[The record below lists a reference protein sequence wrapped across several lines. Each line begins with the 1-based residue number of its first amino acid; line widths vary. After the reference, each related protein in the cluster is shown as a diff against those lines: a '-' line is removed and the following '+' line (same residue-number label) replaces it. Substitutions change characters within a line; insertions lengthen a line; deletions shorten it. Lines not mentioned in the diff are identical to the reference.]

1 MKTLVTVA
9 VVTYQSGLYVFET
22 LESIYNQTY
31 QDIELI
37 ISDDCSKDNTV
48 EIVNQWVSLEKNQKR
63 FSRIEVITVPNN
75 TGVSANCNRCINASK
90 SDWIKFIAGDDI
102 LLPNCIEDNLAFA
115 FSNPEAKVIFS
126 QLKVFQD
133 TFEEKNYVK
142 TTPLE
147 FPNNLFADSFSAN
160 DQYKLLL
167 VGDRIHFTPSSFF
180 YKQIFKEVNGF
191 DESNRLVEDYP
202 MWLKLTQSGVR
213 LHYFHKA
220 TVGYRI
226 HANALNNTGNSVLF
240 KPSVLKSHAIR
251 KEMAFPFLPWEM
263 VLSEKQIY
271 LVSQLFNTIGLNKNT
286 NRNRIL
292 YRFACFYANPFYYI
306 YAIKKR
312 ISSNK
317 NNPFYK

>member
-1 MKTLVTVA
+1 MVTVA

-48 EIVNQWVSLEKNQKR
+48 EIVNQWVSLEENQKR

-102 LLPNCIEDNLAFA
+102 FLPNCIEDNLAFA

-167 VGDRIHFTPSSFF
+167 IGDRIHFTPSSFF
-180 YKQIFKEVNGF
+180 YKQIFKEVSYF

-202 MWLKLTQSGVR
+202 MWLKLTKAGLR

-226 HANALNNTGNSVLF
+226 HANAINNTGEVLF
-240 KPSVLKSHAIR
+240 KPSVINGFKVRKKYAHA
-251 KEMAFPFLPWEM
+251 FLPKM
-263 VLSEKQIY
+263 LVLQETWGYYITLGFKK
-271 LVSQLFNTIGLNKNT
+271 IGITKASSLNKF
-286 NRNRIL
+286 L
-292 YRFACFYANPFYYI
+292 YHTTTVYLNPFFWFN
-306 YAIKKR
+306 AIAKR
-312 ISSNK
+312 LK
-317 NNPFYK
+317 

>member
-1 MKTLVTVA
+1 LKTLVTVA

-48 EIVNQWVSLEKNQKR
+48 EIVNQWVSLEENQKR

-102 LLPNCIEDNLAFA
+102 FLPNCIEDNLAFA

-167 VGDRIHFTPSSFF
+167 IGDRIHFTPSSFF
-180 YKQIFKEVNGF
+180 YKQIFKEVSYF

-202 MWLKLTQSGVR
+202 MWLKLTKAGLR

-226 HANALNNTGNSVLF
+226 HANAINNTGEVLF
-240 KPSVLKSHAIR
+240 KPSVINGFKVRKKYAHA
-251 KEMAFPFLPWEM
+251 FLPKM
-263 VLSEKQIY
+263 LVLQETWGYYITLGFKK
-271 LVSQLFNTIGLNKNT
+271 IGITKASSLNKF
-286 NRNRIL
+286 L
-292 YRFACFYANPFYYI
+292 YHTTTVYLNPFFWFN
-306 YAIKKR
+306 AIAKR
-312 ISSNK
+312 LK
-317 NNPFYK
+317 